1 MPVLVRSRLRRPFLL
16 LPQIKTLTQSI
27 LKAADEPR
35 AEVSVDLIG
44 DRRMRRLNRC
54 YRGIDSTTDVLAFPM
69 REAGGPPS
77 PLLGDVVISVP
88 RAARQAAER
97 EHSLDHE
104 LATLLIHGV
113 LHLLGF
119 DHERS
124 EYEARR
130 MRRKE
135 SAILRVLKPL
145 PKLVRPAEMKKN
157 REQQRLIKG
166 AQHGLVSTVKRRPG
180 ENP

>member
-16 LPQIKTLTQSI
+16 LPQIRTLTQHI
-27 LKAADEPR
+27 LKAADEPQ
-35 AEVSVDLIG
+35 AEVSVVLIG
-44 DRRMRRLNRC
+44 DRRMRRLNLH
-54 YRGIDSTTDVLAFPM
+54 YRGVDSTTDVLAFSL

-88 RAARQAAER
+88 MAARQAAER
-97 EHSLDHE
+97 GHSLDHE
-104 LATLLIHGV
+104 LATLLTHGI

-124 EYEARR
+124 EREARR

-135 SAILRVLKPL
+135 STILRALNPL
-145 PKLVRPAEMKKN
+145 PKLARSTGVKKK
-157 REQQRLIKG
+157 RG
-166 AQHGLVSTVKRRPG
+166 APLLGTSPRRAATR
-180 ENP
+180 